1 MEEEDVDEKRI
12 EQDRQITGG
21 NAEGVKVEKLREHH
35 AENEKEDPQ
44 SAETLH
50 HGTENKA
57 PRVLTDGEKG
67 AVAAKTHSRDIY
79 PTSPSSDKEAFLS
92 STDASHQTAAAHSVT
107 DTNVPCADAHLNL
120 SEQTETSQRSLQE
133 QERHPGERA
142 GVEEADNS
150 GNTPPVLHTDLQTSL
165 CRPEDK
171 VTLMEA
177 PAQSSMEDEQESKIS
192 SGTVKHP
199 MKTVRSPVMNGEADA
214 ADDKKKD
221 GQQSSKYKT
230 VSYRKIPRGN
240 TRQRIDEF
248 ESMFNS

>member
-1 MEEEDVDEKRI
+1 MKQAVTEESGDERAGRGMEEEEDVDEKRI

-35 AENEKEDPQ
+35 AENEKEVNKEKEEQVYVKEEETEEWVEEPGKRPDQSDPPKTVPLSPLQDPQ

-107 DTNVPCADAHLNL
+107 DTNVPCADAHLTL

-150 GNTPPVLHTDLQTSL
+150 GNTPPVLHTGNH
-165 CRPEDK
+165 R
-171 VTLMEA
+171 
-177 PAQSSMEDEQESKIS
+177 
-192 SGTVKHP
+192 
-199 MKTVRSPVMNGEADA
+199 
-214 ADDKKKD
+214 
-221 GQQSSKYKT
+221 
-230 VSYRKIPRGN
+230 IP
-240 TRQRIDEF
+240 
-248 ESMFNS
+248 

>member
-1 MEEEDVDEKRI
+1 E
-12 EQDRQITGG
+12 
-21 NAEGVKVEKLREHH
+21 
-35 AENEKEDPQ
+35 

-92 STDASHQTAAAHSVT
+92 STDASHQTAAAQSVT
-107 DTNVPCADAHLNL
+107 DTNVPCL
-120 SEQTETSQRSLQE
+120 SEQTEMSQRSLKE
-133 QERHPGERA
+133 QEWHPGERA
-142 GVEEADNS
+142 GGERARGEEAGDS
-150 GNTPPVLHTDLQTSL
+150 RNTPPVLHTDLQTSL

-192 SGTVKHP
+192 SGTVKPP
-199 MKTVRSPVMNGEADA
+199 MKTVRSSVMNGEADA